1 MSTRAPAR
9 GAGLGGYLER
19 VFRTAP
25 LPDVTAKVTVDRA
38 MFVGRLLGL
47 AAVILTVFVAVP
59 PPGTH
64 GRGLAIAVTLALSA
78 AAWLVWML
86 AWARHRPT
94 MAVALIVM
102 AGAGGVLAG
111 LCAASGAVTVGCLAA
126 ISAGAQFATDIS
138 LGITA
143 ETVTAFLITAL
154 VSGTSIG
161 FVIGY
166 PCCFAGMWTLGMTRR
181 AYILRADDAE
191 QTLASAQRA
200 HAAET
205 QAAALAERARIA
217 REIHDVLAHSL
228 AAVSVNLQAAE
239 GLLDSLP
246 AGDPSLAKAI
256 QCVGRA
262 ETLTRAGM
270 ADVRRAVLALRA
282 DAAPLADQLASLAA
296 DDGSVS
302 FALTG
307 PARPVS
313 AEAGLAVYRTAQ
325 EALTNAR
332 KHAPGQPVRLGLT
345 FSESC
350 MTLSVDNPLA
360 PAGTSRPLT
369 GTGAG
374 YGLTGLRERAAL
386 AGGTLEAG
394 PDNGEW
400 RVCLTIPNQ

>member
-9 GAGLGGYLER
+9 ATGLGGYLEQ
-19 VFRTAP
+19 VFRTAS
-25 LPDVTAKVTVDRA
+25 LPDVTTKVTVDRA
-38 MFVGRLLGL
+38 MFFGRLVGL
-47 AAVILTVFVAVP
+47 LAVILTVCVAVP
-59 PPGTH
+59 SPGTR
-64 GRGLAIAVTLALSA
+64 GRGLAITMTLAMSA
-78 AAWLVWML
+78 VAWLAWML
-86 AWARHRPT
+86 AWGRHRPT
-94 MAVALIVM
+94 MAAALIVM
-102 AGAGGVLAG
+102 AAAGGMLAG

-126 ISAGAQFATDIS
+126 VSAGAQFATDIS

-181 AYILRADDAE
+181 AYILRADEAE
-191 QTLASAQRA
+191 HTLASAQRA

-256 QCVGRA
+256 ECVGRA
-262 ETLTRAGM
+262 ERLTREGM
-270 ADVRRAVLALRA
+270 ADARRAVLALRA
-282 DAAPLADQLASLAA
+282 DAAPLTDQLASLAA

-302 FALTG
+302 FALAD
-307 PARPVS
+307 PVRPVS

-332 KHAPGQPVRLGLT
+332 KHAPGQPVRLELT

-350 MTLSVDNPLA
+350 ITLNVANPLA
-360 PAGTSRPLT
+360 PADASRPPT
-369 GTGAG
+369 ATGAG
-374 YGLTGLRERAAL
+374 YGLTGLRERATL
-386 AGGTLEAG
+386 AGGSLETG

>member
-1 MSTRAPAR
+1 M
-9 GAGLGGYLER
+9 L
-19 VFRTAP
+19 F
-25 LPDVTAKVTVDRA
+25 
-38 MFVGRLLGL
+38 GRLLGL
-47 AAVILTVFVAVP
+47 VAVVLTVCVAVP

-64 GRGLAIAVTLALSA
+64 GRHLAITVILALSA
-78 AAWLVWML
+78 AAWVAWML
-86 AWARHRPT
+86 AWERHRSA
-94 MAVALIVM
+94 MLAALIVM

-111 LCAASGAVTVGCLAA
+111 LCTESGAVTIGCLAA

-143 ETVTAFLITAL
+143 EMVTAFLVTAL
-154 VSGTSIG
+154 VTGANIG

-181 AYILRADDAE
+181 AYILRADEAE

-239 GLLDSLP
+239 GLLDALP
-246 AGDPSLAKAI
+246 AGDPTLAKAI
-256 QCVGRA
+256 ECVARA
-262 ETLTRAGM
+262 ETLTREGM
-270 ADVRRAVLALRA
+270 ADARRAVLALRA
-282 DAAPLADQLASLAA
+282 DTAPLADQLASLAA
-296 DDGSVS
+296 GSGGGPV
-302 FALTG
+302 ALAVTG
-307 PARPVS
+307 TVRPVG

-332 KHAPGQPVRLGLT
+332 KHAPGQPVRLGLA
-345 FSESC
+345 FCESC
-350 MTLSVDNPLA
+350 ITLNVANPLA
-360 PAGTSRPLT
+360 SADASRPLT
-369 GTGAG
+369 ATGAG

-394 PDNGEW
+394 QNDGEW
-400 RVCLTIPNQ
+400 QVCLKIPNL